1 MKEKELID
9 KTNAAISELV
19 YDKYELQKAYNY
31 YNGKRDPEQY
41 RYLEEN
47 FGIGSPTSVEFTPLL
62 KKHVD
67 ALVGEYLGTPILP
80 KISCKDSETISSITR
95 EKQLKIIEGIVKFLK
110 DHLNNSILR
119 FIDGKD
125 ITDKAIKEQLDKLIQ
140 DIDQSFISQ
149 YEIAA
154 QHVVYYIMQSR
165 ETDLITK
172 LRQLLTDLLITGYTF
187 FRVKQSLSENNIE
200 IEVLNPLNTFIDR
213 NPDSPYV
220 RNSYRAVI
228 RQWLTKSQILAKYG
242 KELSKEDLKQLKDD
256 WYDSD
261 DTAVYRREF
270 TASNTC
276 TVVNDDWNNDTIPG
290 YPDNEYS
297 TKRFQLIPV
306 YEVEWIETDD
316 NFIMQR
322 YTTIRIGENIYIL
335 RGLDKNVIRSKDNP
349 SFCGLSVN
357 GVYFLNRSKQPYSL
371 ILKCAHLQDRYDL
384 LNYYRDS
391 LVANSGSAGVI
402 MDMSLLPKNLGVK
415 WPERVEKWLAYK
427 KAGIMWVDSSQ
438 EGRNDNGNAPLNTI
452 FNGFDDTLQAQA
464 IQAIELAIQGVEQTT
479 SSITG
484 VFRERLNG
492 IEQRDAVTNIKQ
504 GVANSYIV
512 TKPYFQQMDLI
523 TCEILLDS
531 LNQAKI
537 TYKKKGLTGTI
548 ILGDK
553 YQQIFTALPEHF
565 TLTDYDIHVISST
578 QVMEDMQTIKSI
590 IPEFVKSNQI
600 SPDIILEALTSKS
613 MTDLK
618 YKVKKA
624 MQAQKEENNQLQQL
638 QQKLEETTQQAQ
650 QLQQELQKAQQK
662 IQQLDE
668 TKFNLEQHKIQLE
681 YQVNWFKAQTD
692 RSYRDRQMDIEEK
705 RTEVELAQLKDG
717 NPYNDK
723 IRQLI

>member
-1 MKEKELID
+1 MNEKELVD
-9 KTNAAISELV
+9 KTDGAISELV
-19 YDKYELQKAYNY
+19 YNKYDLQKAYNY
-31 YNGKRDPEQY
+31 YNGKRDPEQF

-80 KISCKDSETISSITR
+80 KISCKDSETISNITR
-95 EKQLKIIEGIVKFLK
+95 EKQLKILQEVVKFLK
-110 DHLNNSILR
+110 SHLNNSILR

-125 ITDKAIKEQLDKLIQ
+125 IVDKNIKEQLDKLIQ
-140 DIDQSFISQ
+140 EIDQSFISQ
-149 YEIAA
+149 YEEAA
-154 QHVVYYIMQSR
+154 QYVIYYIMQSR

-187 FRVKQSLSENNIE
+187 FRIKQSTGGSNIE
-200 IEVLNPLNTFIDR
+200 IEVLDPLNTFIDR
-213 NPDSPYV
+213 NPNSPYV
-220 RNSYRAVI
+220 KNSYRVVI
-228 RQWLTKSQILAKYG
+228 RQWLTKSQIIAKYG
-242 KELSKEDLKQLKDD
+242 KELSKKDLEQLKDD

-261 DTAVYRREF
+261 GAATYRRTF
-270 TASNTC
+270 TAPNAC
-276 TVVNDDWNNDTIPG
+276 VQVNEDMNNDTIPG
-290 YPDNEYS
+290 YPDTEYS
-297 TKRFQLIPV
+297 SRRFQLIPV

-316 NFIMQR
+316 DFVMQR
-322 YTTIRIGENIYIL
+322 YNTIRIGDNIYIL
-335 RGLDKNVIRSKDNP
+335 RGIDKHVIRSKDNP
-349 SFCGLSVN
+349 NFCSLSVN
-357 GVYFLNRSKQPYSL
+357 GVYFLNRSQQPYSL

-391 LVANSGSAGVI
+391 LVANSGTAGVI
-402 MDMSLLPKNLGVK
+402 MDMSLLPNSLGVK

-427 KAGIMWVDSSQ
+427 KSGILWVDSSQ

-452 FNGFDDTLQAQA
+452 FNGFDDTLKAQA

-512 TKPYFQQMDLI
+512 TKHYFQQMDLI
-523 TCEILLDS
+523 ACEILLDS

-537 TYKKKGLTGTI
+537 TYKKGLTGTI

-553 YQQIFTALPEHF
+553 YQKIFTASPEYF
-565 TLTDYDIHVISST
+565 TLTDYDVHVISST
-578 QVMEDMQTIKSI
+578 QVMEDIQTIKSI
-590 IPEFVKSNQI
+590 IPEFVKSNQVT
-600 SPDIILEALTSKS
+600 PDIILEALTAKS
-613 MTDLK
+613 LTDLK
-618 YKVKKA
+618 YKVRKA
-624 MQAQKEENNQLQQL
+624 IQLQKEENNQLQQL
-638 QQKLEETTQQAQ
+638 QQKLEETTQQSQ

-668 TKFNLEQHKIQLE
+668 SRINLEQHKIQLE
-681 YQVNWFKAQTD
+681 YQVNWYKAQTD
-692 RSYRDRQMDIEEK
+692 RTYRDRQMDIEEK
-705 RTEVELAQLKDG
+705 RTEIELSQLRDG

-723 IRQLI
+723 IRQLG